1 MDANAVNAVVD
12 KLAEKIGGAADKLAP
27 LAAEAVRQVQ
37 ALGLA
42 YTIVGALCVAF
53 AAFAFTMCLRYVR
66 KAGETNEEVNC
77 IAAVVCGVLGL
88 WCLTGGLGG
97 LLAGLCRW
105 LAPYAHLLGK

>member
-1 MDANAVNAVVD
+1 VD

-53 AAFAFTMCLRYVR
+53 AAFAFTMCLRYVC
-66 KAGETNEEVNC
+66 KAGETDKDADAVT
-77 IAAVVCGVLGL
+77 AVVCGLLGL
-88 WCLTGGLGG
+88 GCLIGGLGG